1 MKMTPDEAR
10 LKQQLARH
18 EGYRRHPY
26 RCTAGKLTVGYGRN
40 LEARG
45 IGKRIAGLMLDEDI
59 AHHRSLLLEKFPRL
73 IELGPARQAV
83 LVNMAVN
90 MGVDGLMG
98 FRRMLAAV
106 EVGDFATAA
115 AEMADSRWF
124 HQVGRRSA
132 ELVEQMRTGE
142 WPTNA

>member
-10 LKQQLARH
+10 LKKQLARH

-59 AHHRSLLLEKFPRL
+59 AHHRALLLKQFPRL
-73 IELGPARQAV
+73 DELVPARQAV

-90 MGVDGLMG
+90 MGITRLLG

-106 EVGDFATAA
+106 EAGDFPEAA
-115 AEMADSRWF
+115 AEMQDSRWF
-124 HQVGRRSA
+124 HQVGPRA
-132 ELVEQMRTGE
+132 VELVEQMRAGE
-142 WPTNA
+142 WADA